1 MPPHFGV
8 AQEINSWSLYKPDP
22 WTFEPADVERN
33 TWRDGLLRKKV
44 HRGAKKTPQ
53 EERWSHQASQGQEG
67 KGRQDGAAIQLR
79 RWARSVTQT
88 GALLMHRQRTYWS
101 SQIGA
106 EVTQSIS
113 GRCSRAR
120 PVSTIKKIHSKLF
133 VFYFIAPDPTSPVRR
148 RPVAIA
154 SRQRLSPR
162 STASTVRPL
171 SRRGEPKKATSLHS
185 RRKSRNYF
193 PLIACAMFGLN

>member
-1 MPPHFGV
+1 MLKLRYLCTLVGNTQSPSLKTFQEFFPLDFFTYWRFRWLMPPHFGV

-113 GRCSRAR
+113 GRSRAR
-120 PVSTIKKIHSKLF
+120 PVSTIKNYI
-133 VFYFIAPDPTSPVRR
+133 
-148 RPVAIA
+148 
-154 SRQRLSPR
+154 
-162 STASTVRPL
+162 
-171 SRRGEPKKATSLHS
+171 
-185 RRKSRNYF
+185 RNYLSF
-193 PLIACAMFGLN
+193 TLLLPIPLRPFADGR